1 MGQEVK
7 RKKGET
13 FESLMRRFSRRIQ
26 QSGKLLQAKKIRFY
40 ATGKSRNLQKA
51 SALRREEIKKKREYL
66 KKVGK
71 LKDETNDFRSKYQR
85 R

>member
-13 FESLMRRFSRRIQ
+13 FESMMRRFSRRVQ

-40 ATGKSRNLQKA
+40 EPEKSRNLQRV
-51 SALRREEIKKKREYL
+51 SALRREDIKKKREYL

-71 LKDETNDFRSKYQR
+71 LKDEDTKNKYTR

>member
-13 FESLMRRFSRRIQ
+13 FEGMMRRFSRRVQ

-40 ATGKSRNLQKA
+40 EPEKSRNLQRV
-51 SALRREEIKKKREYL
+51 SALRRKEITKKREYL
-66 KKVGK
+66 KKIGK
-71 LKDETNDFRSKYQR
+71 LKDEDTKNKYTR

>member
-13 FESLMRRFSRRIQ
+13 FESMMRRFSRRVQ

-40 ATGKSRNLQKA
+40 EPEKSRNLQRV
-51 SALRREEIKKKREYL
+51 SALRRKEITKKREYL
-66 KKVGK
+66 KKIGK
-71 LKDETNDFRSKYQR
+71 LKDEDTKNKYTR

>member
-1 MGQEVK
+1 MGQEVS

-13 FESLMRRFSRRIQ
+13 FESMMRRFSRRVQ
-26 QSGKLLQAKKIRFY
+26 QSGKLLQAKKIRFHMP
-40 ATGKSRNLQKA
+40 TKSRNLTRV
-51 SALRREEIKKKREYL
+51 SALRREEIKKKRDYL

-71 LKDETNDFRSKYQR
+71 LKDEDSRNKYKR